1 MAKVSGLG
9 WTTFSI
15 DDGTGAASV
24 MINDILSA
32 EFATPRGVFDVTG
45 LDKSAYERILGLADF
60 TGQATGQFNATLSHL
75 ALRTVSSTSVNR
87 EVSITVAGQSIS
99 PECLVTDYALS
110 RAADGNLTW
119 TAPWVLAD
127 GAVPTWA

>member
-1 MAKVSGLG
+1 MAKASGLG

-15 DDGTGAASV
+15 DDGTGAASAMV
-24 MINDILSA
+24 NDILSA

-45 LDKSAYERILGLADF
+45 LNKSAYERILGLADF
-60 TGQATGQFNATLSHL
+60 SGQATGQFNSALSHA
-75 ALRTVSSTSVNR
+75 ALKTVSSTSINR
-87 EVSITVAGQSIS
+87 QVSITVAGQSIA
-99 PECLVTDYALS
+99 PECLVTDYALT

-127 GAVPTWA
+127 GTIPSWS